1 MADILIVEDESAIN
15 ELMKRTLNAAG
26 HHCLQAFT
34 GMEAVSLCRKTRLD
48 LVLLDVNLPDI
59 SGWTVKNSIPD
70 IPVIYVTARDEL
82 KDRIRGLNGGAQ
94 DYIIKPFAMEELVAR
109 VHVVLR
115 RFQKEETFVRI
126 GSTEVDLASCQVRTN
141 GRPVELTRQEFQLL
155 HTLIIHKNMA
165 LSREQLLDLAWGRD
179 FLGDIRTVDVHIQRL
194 RKKLHL
200 ESSIKTVDKL
210 GYRLEC

>member
-1 MADILIVEDESAIN
+1 MADILIVEDETAIN
-15 ELMKRTLNAAG
+15 ELIKRTLSAAG

-34 GMEAVSLCRKTRLD
+34 GMEAVSICRKTSLD
-48 LVLLDVNLPDI
+48 LILLDINLPDI
-59 SGWTVKNSIPD
+59 SGWTVKNSIRD
-70 IPVIYVTARDEL
+70 TPVIYVTARDEL

-115 RFQKEETFVRI
+115 RFQKDETFIRI
-126 GSTEVDLASCQVRTN
+126 GSAEINLASCQVTLD
-141 GRPVELTRQEFQLL
+141 GTPIELTRQEFELL

-165 LSREQLLDLAWGRD
+165 LSREQLLDLAWGQD
-179 FLGDIRTVDVHIQRL
+179 FLGDARTVDVHIQRL

-200 ESSIKTVDKL
+200 ETAIKTVYKL